1 MSRHRSRALAHP
13 LLRARTAALLV
24 LCAATLARSVV
35 AAAPAVGDT
44 MPFRILYGRPTFVT
58 EAGIAC
64 YLWSEGGRLHVRL
77 VPSDSRRRVRGE
89 LRTSRAGSFRD
100 VTPTSEDLVVK
111 QAKPSKLEF
120 ETHTAGKEEGL
131 DVTLA
136 GDFNQLTLDLTID
149 DARTPD
155 AVRIGARR
163 ERPRAL
169 PVRLDVKGADPSW
182 IQRFGLYL
190 NRGGTPPS
198 PRGATPSGAPLP
210 ALASLGARRRLACT
224 IWCRCERGA

>member
-1 MSRHRSRALAHP
+1 MFRHRSRARLVP
-13 LLRARTAALLV
+13 LARTIAVLV
-24 LCAATLARSVV
+24 LCAATLGRNI
-35 AAAPAVGDT
+35 AAASPAVGDT
-44 MPFRILYGRPTFVT
+44 MPFRIVYGRPTFAT
-58 EAGIAC
+58 EAAIAC
-64 YLWSEGGRLHVRL
+64 YLWSEGGRLHVRIA
-77 VPSDSRRRVRGE
+77 PSDLRHRVRGE

-100 VTPTSEDLVVK
+100 VTPSSEDLVVK

-149 DARTPD
+149 DERKPD
-155 AVRIGARR
+155 AVRIGAKR

-182 IQRFGLYL
+182 IQRFGF
-190 NRGGTPPS
+190 
-198 PRGATPSGAPLP
+198 
-210 ALASLGARRRLACT
+210 
-224 IWCRCERGA
+224 